1 MVPDTDPITGHRF
14 SDPSLLEQALTH
26 RSAGSQHNE
35 RQEFLGDAL
44 LNCIAAEALYRRWPR
59 ADEGALTR
67 ARAALVRES
76 ALADVARRLELG
88 PRLTMGPGEMKSG
101 GHRRDSVL
109 ADTVEAIIAAV
120 YLDAGFVACR
130 DMVLRWLEPDIAALP
145 VGKVRKDA
153 KTRLQ
158 EWLQGCSRPLP
169 EYTLVDTR
177 GAEHAKVFSVRC
189 ALADADLV
197 ALGEAGSRRRAEQ
210 EAAEAMLAQLE
221 KRHE

>member
-1 MVPDTDPITGHRF
+1 MVPVTDPITGHRF
-14 SDPSLLEQALTH
+14 ADPSLLEQALTH

-44 LNCIAAEALYRRWPR
+44 LNCIAAEALYQRWPR

-76 ALADVARRLELG
+76 ALAGVARRLDLG
-88 PRLTMGPGEMKSG
+88 QHLTMGPGEMKSG

-109 ADTVEAIIAAV
+109 ADAVEAIIAAV
-120 YLDAGFVACR
+120 YLDAGFTACR
-130 DMVLRWLEPDIAALP
+130 EVVLRWLEPDIAALP

-158 EWLQGCSRPLP
+158 EWLQGRSRPLP
-169 EYTLVDTR
+169 EYELIETR
-177 GAEHAKVFSVRC
+177 GAEHAKVFAVRC
-189 ALADADLV
+189 TLADV
-197 ALGEAGSRRRAEQ
+197 AHAAIGEGGSRRQAEQ
-210 EAAEAMLAQLE
+210 EAAAAMLAQLE
-221 KRHE
+221 GTP